1 MLLLVFALPGN
12 RTEMTIKDYLITI
25 VDYFIVSNLLLLSQ
39 VARILQ
45 LMVKLVNARSAYY
58 DQNEQ
63 F

>member
-12 RTEMTIKDYLITI
+12 WTEMTIKDYLITI

-39 VARILQ
+39 IARILQ
-45 LMVKLVNARSAYY
+45 LMVKLVNAPSAYY